1 MRKIFPVITATLL
14 LIVAQGCGGK
24 SEQAP
29 ADGTPSADATADSL
43 RAALANADSMYALL
57 YDVTVGL
64 DQIARL
70 EHLLQTEIN
79 NEDPTTRTDIMQQMQ
94 AIQRGLAERRQRIAE
109 LEDKLRRSAGDN
121 AALHARINDLRTQV
135 DNQAAH
141 VRELTDRL
149 ARANFRIGEL
159 QDSIAGLTAS
169 VDSIAM
175 QQADTEQELTRT
187 LGELNTV
194 YYVIGSAGELKNHGF
209 KQGGTIFKKSRLGN
223 DFDVSY
229 MTRADRRTLSSIPLD
244 AKKAKV
250 LSEQPESSY
259 TLQKDA
265 YGMLTLVITD
275 PETFWALRDFL
286 VIEVK

>member
-1 MRKIFPVITATLL
+1 MKKILPVITAALL
-14 LIVAQGCGGK
+14 LVAMQGCGGN
-24 SEQAP
+24 SNQTP
-29 ADGTPSADATADSL
+29 ANEGPAADTTADSL
-43 RAALANADSMYALL
+43 RTALANADSMYALL

-64 DQIARL
+64 DRIARL
-70 EHLLQTEIN
+70 EQLLQTEIN
-79 NEDPTTRTDIMQQMQ
+79 NEDPTTREDIMQQMQ
-94 AIQRGLAERRQRIAE
+94 VIQRGLAERRKRIAD
-109 LEDKLRRSAGDN
+109 LEEKLRRSAGDN
-121 AALHARINDLRTQV
+121 AALHARINDLRAQV

-149 ARANFRIGEL
+149 ARANFRIEEL
-159 QDSIAGLTAS
+159 QDSIVGLTAS

-175 QQADTEQELTRT
+175 QQADMEQELTRT
-187 LGELNTV
+187 RDELNTV
-194 YYVIGSAGELKNHGF
+194 YYVIGSASELKAHGF
-209 KQGGTIFKKSRLGN
+209 KQGGTIFKKSRLGD

-229 MTRADRRTLSSIPLD
+229 MTRADRRTLSAIPLD
-244 AKKAKV
+244 SKKAKV

-265 YGMLTLVITD
+265 NGMLTLVVTD